1 MRVACETK
9 PRQPEKT
16 GRGNNHPACPHTQ
29 SGQPH
34 ENTRDS
40 RKGLKG
46 NPCLSIKELAGN
58 IKAEET
64 ATPPP
69 LYPAKVRP
77 HLRCR
82 TWGHRNLLTEGH
94 TRVETSNSTRHSPP
108 EHQAR
113 NSCFHSRTQK
123 ALSVGELEHHGLCGD
138 SRVA

>member
-1 MRVACETK
+1 MRLSPDNQRKQEEEITI
-9 PRQPEKT
+9 QPV
-16 GRGNNHPACPHTQ
+16 HTQ
-29 SGQPH
+29 PGQPH

-40 RKGLKG
+40 RKGLEG
-46 NPCLSIKELAGN
+46 NPCLSITELAGN

-69 LYPAKVRP
+69 LYPEKVRP

-94 TRVETSNSTRHSPP
+94 TRVETSNSTRHNPP
-108 EHQAR
+108 ERQAR
-113 NSCFHSRTQK
+113 NSWFHSRTQK

-138 SRVA
+138 SGVA